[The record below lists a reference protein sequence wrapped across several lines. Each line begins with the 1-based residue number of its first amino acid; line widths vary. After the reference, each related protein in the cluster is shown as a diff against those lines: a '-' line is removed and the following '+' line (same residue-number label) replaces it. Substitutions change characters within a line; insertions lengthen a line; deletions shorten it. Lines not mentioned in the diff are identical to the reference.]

1 MVNDPDEEAT
11 EYGGHPIL
19 QLWMNDPK
27 EETTFFFRI
36 YRHHALGFLDS
47 LIAMYSLRWLQ

>member
-27 EETTFFFRI
+27 EETTFFFESTGIMRS
-36 YRHHALGFLDS
+36 AS
-47 LIAMYSLRWLQ
+47 